1 MKRSSTIVRGLLL
14 VLLVSSPAVA
24 LAALVP
30 FVQQFESREAVSVHS
45 GPDSSTSVVAK
56 LPKGSAL
63 RSRQRSSDG
72 RWIQVKLQQPAV
84 TGYVRTRHLQRR
96 STASQTDSRIDLPAG
111 QRSSNHKNDP
121 LAEAIQK
128 KGTASLDLGELAH
141 SGRIEMQHA
150 KNARERQRQRE
161 LAEQRRRAREAERR
175 RREAEEKRRRQQ
187 ELAEQRR
194 RERERA
200 AQAQSSGTDWW
211 GIANQ
216 VLQSTAEINRIQQQ
230 EARRTRQLAE
240 QARRQQQQQYRQRQ
254 QAAQQQQARSQ
265 REQWQRQ
272 QQAAAAER
280 RRQQIAA
287 QQRRQREQQR
297 LAEQQRRAAQ
307 KLLAQTAGAVSSDT
321 SGGGSSGYRSSGSG
335 SGSGVSSSSG
345 STSNSGSTSKK
356 KQKVYEPMP
365 EVVSRENFT
374 WFSDRDRAIAN
385 ARLKSVNDI
394 DDRCRTK
401 GARSDELRFS
411 DIEQGNA
418 PARWSYANPDCRQ
431 NSNGKWKCS
440 AEVRGHCYRMQ

>member
-1 MKRSSTIVRGLLL
+1 MTGSSTTVRGLLL
-14 VLLVSSPAVA
+14 VMLLLSSPVVA

-30 FVQQFESREAVSVHS
+30 FVQQFETREAVTVRST
-45 GPDSSTSVVAK
+45 PDTGADVVAT
-56 LPKGSAL
+56 LPAGSQL
-63 RSRQRSSDG
+63 RSKKRSSDG
-72 RWIQVKLQQPAV
+72 RWIQVRLQQPAV

-96 STASQTDSRIDLPAG
+96 STASQSDSRIDLPANP
-111 QRSSNHKNDP
+111 RPSNYQNDP
-121 LAEAIQK
+121 LAEAIRK

-141 SGRIEMQHA
+141 SGQIEMQHA

-161 LAEQRRRAREAERR
+161 LAEARRRAKEAERR
-175 RREAEEKRRRQQ
+175 RREAEKERQRQ
-187 ELAEQRR
+187 RELAEQRR
-194 RERERA
+194 REQEMA
-200 AQAQSSGTDWW
+200 AQQQSSGVDWW
-211 GIANQ
+211 SITNQ
-216 VLQSTAEINRIQQQ
+216 VLQSTAEINRIKQ
-230 EARRTRQLAE
+230 ENAARTRQLAE
-240 QARRQQQQQYRQRQ
+240 QARREQQRQQQYRQQQ
-254 QAAQQQQARSQ
+254 QAAQRQAQSQ

-272 QQAAAAER
+272 QQAAAER

-297 LAEQQRRAAQ
+297 LVEQQRRASQ
-307 KLLAQTAGAVSSDT
+307 KLLAQSAGAASSGY
-321 SGGGSSGYRSSGSG
+321 SGGGSSSP
-335 SGSGVSSSSG
+335 SG
-345 STSNSGSTSKK
+345 STGTATRTGSDKGSSSRK

-394 DDRCRTK
+394 NDRCSTK
-401 GARSDELRFS
+401 GARSDGPRFS

-418 PARWSYANPDCRQ
+418 PTRWSYANPDCRQ

>member
-14 VLLVSSPAVA
+14 VLLVSSPAIA

-45 GPDSSTSVVAK
+45 DPDSGTSVVAK
-56 LPKGSAL
+56 LPKGSVL

-72 RWIQVKLQQPAV
+72 RWIQIKLQQPALI
-84 TGYVRTRHLQRR
+84 GYVRTRHLQRR

-121 LAEAIQK
+121 LAEAIRQK
-128 KGTASLDLGELAH
+128 GPTTLDLGELAR
-141 SGRIEMQHA
+141 SGQIEMQHA

-161 LAEQRRRAREAERR
+161 LAEQRRRAEEAERR

-254 QAAQQQQARSQ
+254 QALQQQQAQSQ

-272 QQAAAAER
+272 QQAAAER
-280 RRQQIAA
+280 RRRQIAA

-297 LAEQQRRAAQ
+297 LAEQRRRAAQ
-307 KLLAQTAGAVSSDT
+307 KLMAQTAGAISSGNT
-321 SGGGSSGYRSSGSG
+321 GSGSSGYRSSGSG
-335 SGSGVSSSSG
+335 SGISTSSG
-345 STSNSGSTSKK
+345 SGGTSSK

-374 WFSDRDRAIAN
+374 WFSDRQRAIAN

-394 DDRCRTK
+394 NDRCRTK
-401 GARSDELRFS
+401 GARSDGPRFS

-418 PARWSYANPDCRQ
+418 PTRWSYASPDCRQ